1 MHTRGW
7 IRGLV
12 VSCLGLWLASSPGW
26 AGLKAGIAVR
36 VVTPDP
42 LLPLSGGV
50 GAAEPSVRK
59 EGELTVRALVV
70 ADDDT
75 TVAFVSTDFLGF
87 PAVLGD
93 RVRSKVTGI
102 AAENILVGATHT
114 HSAPDAYAFPD
125 ATGKSSADL
134 NYLRSVADRAAEA
147 VQEALGRL
155 EPVRLKVATGEFRGR
170 IAYNAY
176 AEALFDPRGSVLQFL
191 GADGAVRATL
201 VNYAV
206 HPEVLGNRQGIC
218 SPDLVGPLYDR
229 LAAKGGGT
237 GIFFN
242 GALGGMVT
250 ADNRGP
256 DGRDIGTWAE
266 AVRIGE
272 KLADEALRVVA
283 GAPVQESASLDCQAR
298 TVKFPVESE
307 VLRAVLKGSP
317 MGYRT
322 EPDGRVATRLNFVRL
337 GNARMLTVPGE
348 ALPNVGAYLKR
359 KIGGDHALLLGL
371 TNDAFGYILAKEDWG
386 AFRRYEYISRTCLGE
401 RTGEILAEEALRLV
415 GAATAGDVSAGR

>member
-1 MHTRGW
+1 MRKQA
-7 IRGLV
+7 
-12 VSCLGLWLASSPGW
+12 WLW
-26 AGLKAGIAVR
+26 AGIGWLLAATPVFAALRAGIAVR

-70 ADDDT
+70 ADEDT
-75 TVAFVSTDFLGF
+75 RVAFVSTDFLGF
-87 PAVLGD
+87 PSVLGD
-93 RVRSKVTGI
+93 RVRSKVSGI
-102 AAENILVGATHT
+102 APENVLIGATHT

-147 VQEALGRL
+147 VMEASGRL
-155 EPVRLKVATGEFRGR
+155 EPVTLKAATAEFRGR

-176 AEALFDPRGSVLQFL
+176 AEALFDPRGSVLQFV
-191 GADGAVRATL
+191 GADGAVRVTL

-256 DGRDIGTWAE
+256 DGRDVGTWAE
-266 AVRIGE
+266 AGRIGE
-272 KLADEALRVVA
+272 KLADEALRAVA
-283 GAPVQESASLDCQAR
+283 EAPFQDAARLDCHAR
-298 TVKFPVESE
+298 TVRFPVESE
-307 VLRAVLKGSP
+307 ILRAILKHSP
-317 MGYRT
+317 MGYPT
-322 EPDGRVATRLNFVRL
+322 EPDGRVATRVNFVRL
-337 GNARMLTVPGE
+337 GNA
-348 ALPNVGAYLKR
+348 
-359 KIGGDHALLLGL
+359 
-371 TNDAFGYILAKEDWG
+371 
-386 AFRRYEYISRTCLGE
+386 
-401 RTGEILAEEALRLV
+401 
-415 GAATAGDVSAGR
+415 

>member
-1 MHTRGW
+1 MRSPIGIMILVLGGW
-7 IRGLV
+7 LFATSV
-12 VSCLGLWLASSPGW
+12 VAG
-26 AGLKAGIAVR
+26 AGLRAGIAVR

-50 GAAEPSVRK
+50 GASEPADRK

-70 ADDDT
+70 SDGTT
-75 TVAFVSTDFLGF
+75 TVALVSTDFLGF

-93 RVRSKVTGI
+93 RVRDQVREIPAS
-102 AAENILVGATHT
+102 NILIGATHT
-114 HSAPDAYAFPD
+114 HSAPDPYAFPD
-125 ATGKSSADL
+125 AQGKTSADL
-134 NYLRSVADRAAEA
+134 AYLQSVVDRAAA
-147 VQEALGRL
+147 AIREALGRL
-155 EPVRLKVATGEFRGR
+155 EPVSIKVATGEFKGR

-176 AEALFDPRGSVLQFL
+176 AEALFDPRGSVVQFV

-206 HPEVLGNRQGIC
+206 HPEVLGNRRGIC

-229 LAAKGGGT
+229 LSARGGGT

-250 ADNRGP
+250 ADCRGP

-272 KLADEALRVVA
+272 KLADEALRIVA
-283 GAPVQESASLDCQAR
+283 GAPVQAEPELRCRAT
-298 TVKFPVESE
+298 TVRFPVESP
-307 VLRAVLKGSP
+307 VIRAVLNGSP

-322 EPDGRVATRLNFVRL
+322 DPDGRVATQVNWIRL
-337 GNARMLTVPGE
+337 GTAQMLTVPGE
-348 ALPNVGAYLKR
+348 ALPNLGAYLKR
-359 KIGGDHALLLGL
+359 KMGGENPMLLGL
-371 TNDAFGYILAKEDWG
+371 TNDAFGYILTREDWG
-386 AFRRYEYISRTCLGE
+386 AFRRYDYISRTCLGE
-401 RTGEILAEEALRLV
+401 RTAEIYTDAALALAAGKEGEPIREAR
-415 GAATAGDVSAGR
+415 